1 MRCLD
6 ANEVVRVL
14 EGEPPAGFEDHV
26 DSCGD
31 CRALMVE
38 LARSFDVEETTIG
51 RYVVLEPI
59 GAGAMGIVYRAY
71 DPELDRDVALKLVR
85 AQVSREAQAMAKLAH
100 PNVVAVYDAAT
111 DGDQSFVA
119 MELVDGSDLEVW
131 LREPR
136 TWRAIVARFIEAG
149 RGLAA
154 AHAAGIV
161 HRDFK
166 PANVLVGSDG
176 RTRVTD
182 FGLAVAL
189 EDASERKIPRGTPA
203 YMSSEVK
210 AGGSADARSDQYSFA
225 LALCEAVTGERALS
239 AKLPRRLRAPIACA
253 LSEAPAERHPS
264 MDTLVAALERALR
277 PRRAWLAIPLVAGA
291 LAVGVVAM
299 RDGDA
304 ASCAVPSDRFAG
316 IWDVKAKTTIHD
328 AFAKSGHP
336 LAEDAWRSVEGS
348 LDKFVQTWS
357 ASYTAACEATQRK
370 EQSAELLDRR
380 MACLAAQ
387 RARVAT
393 LSTMFATADRNI
405 VGRAA
410 NAADVSER
418 IALCNDLTLLRAA
431 SQVAP
436 AMRARADAANVQLAR
451 VEAQSL
457 RGKHAE
463 AIEGARAVLAEA
475 IATGDTRLE
484 ADATR
489 SMGETQ
495 WRSGEYQLA
504 IQTLYAAVDAAKRAQ
519 APDLEGGAMLVLVA
533 VLGGEEARFA
543 EALQVSRLAESTI
556 RAAGDDP
563 RLAKLLGNRGAIH
576 YLKADYAAA
585 RADYEQ
591 ALALFERVYGPNDR
605 RVGQTLMNLAMV
617 IAEGEDTPVQSLVLY
632 GKALAILEK
641 ALGPRHLEVANVLAN
656 RAIPLANA
664 GKHADG
670 LRDLERALAIRTE
683 ILGASHRDVAGAYL
697 LMGEIAEDGKL
708 PVAHVHYRTAY
719 EQMKKLLREDHPQLA
734 SAIRGIG
741 RGHLAAKAWPEAID
755 AFEQALAIWAK
766 HGIEGAQQ
774 AETRLQLAQALWD
787 SGRDRKRAIELAT
800 AAHAAY
806 AKMPGQTE
814 ATKEAAAWL
823 AAHK

>member
-1 MRCLD
+1 VRCLD

-14 EGEPPAGFEDHV
+14 EGEPPVGFEDHV

-111 DGDQSFVA
+111 EGDQSFVA

-136 TWRAIVARFIEAG
+136 TWREIVARFIEAG

-166 PANVLVGSDG
+166 PSNVLVGTDG

-189 EDASERKIPRGTPA
+189 EDASERRIPRGTPA

-225 LALCEAVTGERALS
+225 LALCEAVTGERAIS
-239 AKLPRRLRAPIACA
+239 PKLPRRLRAPIARA
-253 LSEAPAERHPS
+253 LSEAPADRYPN

-291 LAVGVVAM
+291 IAIGVVAM
-299 RDGDA
+299 RDEAG

-316 IWDVKAKTTIHD
+316 IWDDKAKTSIHD
-328 AFAKSGHP
+328 AFAKTGHP
-336 LAEDAWRSVEGS
+336 LAEDAWKSVEGS

-387 RARVAT
+387 RERVAT
-393 LSTMFATADRNI
+393 LSTMFATADRSL

-495 WRSGEYQLA
+495 WRAGEYENA
-504 IQTLYAAVDAAKRAQ
+504 IQNLYKAVDAAKRAQ
-519 APDLEGGAMLVLVA
+519 APDLEGGAMIVLVA

-556 RAAGDDP
+556 RAAGDEP
-563 RLAKLLGNRGAIH
+563 RLAKLLGNRGAIY
-576 YLKADYAAA
+576 YLKADYVAA
-585 RADYEQ
+585 RADYDQ
-591 ALALFERVYGPNDR
+591 ALALFEKVYGPNDR
-605 RVGQTLMNLAMV
+605 RVGQTLMNIAMV
-617 IAEGEDTPVQSLVLY
+617 TTQREETPVESLVLY
-632 GKALAILEK
+632 NKALAILEK
-641 ALGPRHLEVANVLAN
+641 ALGPRHTEVANVLAS
-656 RAIPLANA
+656 RSIPLANA
-664 GKHADG
+664 GKHAEG
-670 LRDLERALAIRTE
+670 LRDLERALAIRIE
-683 ILGASHRDVAGAYL
+683 ILGANHRDVANAYL
-697 LMGEIAEDGKL
+697 LMGEVAEDGKL
-708 PVAHVHYRTAY
+708 PNAHEYYRAAY
-719 EQMKKLLREDHPQLA
+719 DQFKTLLREDHPMLA
-734 SAIRGIG
+734 SATRGIG
-741 RGHLAAKAWPEAID
+741 RGRAATKAWPEAIE
-755 AFEQALAIWAK
+755 AFEKALAIWAK
-766 HGIEGAQQ
+766 HGIEDAQQ
-774 AETRLQLAQALWD
+774 IDTRFQLAQALWN
-787 SGRDRKRAIELAT
+787 SGRDRKRAVELAT
-800 AAHAAY
+800 AAHAAF
-806 AKMPGQTE
+806 AKMPGQTAE
-814 ATKEAAAWL
+814 TKEIAAWL
-823 AAHK
+823 KSHK